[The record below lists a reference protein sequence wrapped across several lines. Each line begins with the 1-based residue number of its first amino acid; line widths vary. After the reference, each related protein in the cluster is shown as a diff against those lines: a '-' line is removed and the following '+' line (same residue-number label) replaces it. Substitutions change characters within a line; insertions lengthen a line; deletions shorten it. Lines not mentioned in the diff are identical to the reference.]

1 MRRGGSM
8 HTDRGAGLNSLD
20 TSVLLTEGKTEQ
32 MGLKAVGI
40 SDCFCFLSETGSRF
54 ISQE

>member
-8 HTDRGAGLNSLD
+8 HRDRGAGLNSLD

-32 MGLKAVGI
+32 MGLKVVGI